1 VSFLSRFFFA
11 SSLPF
16 PLRVYKTAM
25 SVLEP
30 VAALALNL
38 RQKKGKEDKER
49 LAERRGHA
57 AYLRPEGCVVWVH
70 GASVGE
76 TLTLIPLIE
85 KLNQRGLFV
94 LVTSG
99 TLTSAS
105 LLARRLPAGALHQYM
120 PLDVPRYTRRFLHH
134 WQPDLVIV
142 AESEIWPNT
151 LMEIE
156 KLSIPVILVNA
167 RMSERSF
174 RRWHYLPQSAKKVLS
189 TFSLCLA
196 QGMLDGERLV
206 RLGAPRVS
214 VTGNMKYD
222 VPPPP
227 SDPHMLA
234 SLSGLVAGRPVW
246 LAASTHPGEEEMIAA
261 VHSALMKRFPDLL
274 TIIVPR
280 HPARG
285 KEVTAIMAEY
295 ELNVGRRS
303 RGERPERDIN
313 CYIVDTIGELGLFYR
328 LASLAFMGG
337 SLVEH
342 GGQNPI
348 EPAKLGC
355 AILHGPYIDN
365 FADVYHAIDHGG
377 GAKEV
382 ADLKELAS
390 TVGRLLADG
399 VQMRMMARCAHETVE
414 TFCGALDRTIT
425 SLEPFLLAM
434 YMQDNM
440 QERRS
445 ER

>member
-1 VSFLSRFFFA
+1 M
-11 SSLPF
+11 
-16 PLRVYKTAM
+16 TG
-25 SVLEP
+25 LEP
-30 VAALALNL
+30 VAALTLSL

-57 AYLRPEGCVVWVH
+57 AYIRPEGYVVWVH

-85 KLNQRGLFV
+85 KLTQRGLFV

-99 TLTSAS
+99 TITSAS
-105 LLARRLPAGALHQYM
+105 LLARRLPPGALHQYV
-120 PLDVPRYTRRFLHH
+120 PLDVPRYVRRFLNH
-134 WQPDLVIV
+134 WQPDLVIFG
-142 AESEIWPNT
+142 ESEIWPNM
-151 LMEIE
+151 LKEIE
-156 KLSIPVILVNA
+156 IFSIPVILVNA

-174 RRWHYLPQSAKKVLS
+174 RRWHYLPQSAKTVLS

-214 VTGNMKYD
+214 VAGNMKYD

-227 SDPHMLA
+227 ADTHMLGL
-234 SLSGLVAGRPVW
+234 LSGLVAGRPVW
-246 LAASTHPGEEEMIAA
+246 LAASTHTGEEEMIAA
-261 VHSALMKRFPDLL
+261 THNALMKRFPDLL
-274 TIIVPR
+274 TLIAPR

-285 KEVTAIMAEY
+285 KEVTAIMTEY
-295 ELNVGRRS
+295 DLNVGRRS
-303 RGERPERDIN
+303 RGERPERDIH
-313 CYIVDTIGELGLFYR
+313 CYIIDSIGELGIFYR

-355 AILHGPYIDN
+355 AILHGPHIDN
-365 FADVYHAIDHGG
+365 FREVYHAIDQGG

-390 TVGRLLADG
+390 TVGRLLSDG
-399 VQMRMMARCAHETVE
+399 AQMRVMARCAHETVE
-414 TFCGALDRTIT
+414 TFCGALDRTIA

-434 YMQDNM
+434 QMQDNL

-445 ER
+445 ERS